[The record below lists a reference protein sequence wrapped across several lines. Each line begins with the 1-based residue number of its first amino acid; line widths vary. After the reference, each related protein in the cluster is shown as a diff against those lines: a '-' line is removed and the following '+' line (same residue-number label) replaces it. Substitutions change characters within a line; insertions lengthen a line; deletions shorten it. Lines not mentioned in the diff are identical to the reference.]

1 MSVIIIITFFI
12 TVQTY
17 RSTLQALQQQ
27 PVTQDSND
35 MAYTVMYDS
44 NNNQV

>member
-1 MSVIIIITFFI
+1 MIIFFI
-12 TVQTY
+12 TVKTY

-35 MAYTVMYDS
+35 MAHTVTQGS